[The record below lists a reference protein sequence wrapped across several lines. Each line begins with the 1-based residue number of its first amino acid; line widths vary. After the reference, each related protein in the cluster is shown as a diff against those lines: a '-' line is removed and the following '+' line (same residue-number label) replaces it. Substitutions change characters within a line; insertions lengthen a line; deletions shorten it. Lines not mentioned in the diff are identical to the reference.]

1 LINLSEQ
8 IKSIRH
14 SESLIEERASES
26 NYKDKSKDYRII
38 HFGTHGLLNEKSPLF
53 SKLVLVKD
61 SIEDGYLHIYEI
73 YGQNLNA
80 ELAVLSACNSGK
92 GKVES
97 SDGIVSLTQAFTH
110 AGCPSV
116 LMTLWEVDEKS
127 TSEILALFYDNLQN
141 GQRKSEAL
149 RNAKLSFL
157 ENASFQYQDPYYW
170 AGLVVIGN
178 DTPIFTASSSYFEVL
193 FIIFLIVI
201 LAVYTQKFLAR
212 KKGG

>member
-1 LINLSEQ
+1 MDKLSN
-8 IKSIRH
+8 
-14 SESLIEERASES
+14 SEKKEAELMLMRQ
-26 NYKDKSKDYRII
+26 
-38 HFGTHGLLNEKSPLF
+38 PP
-53 SKLVLVKD
+53 
-61 SIEDGYLHIYEI
+61 IEDGYLHIYEI

-141 GQRKSEAL
+141 GQGKSEAL

-157 ENASFQYQDPYYW
+157 ENTSFQYQDPYYW

-178 DTPIFTASSSYFEVL
+178 DTPIFTASSSYIEVFL
-193 FIIFLIVI
+193 VIFLNVI
-201 LAVYTQKFLAR
+201 LAVYTQKFLTRR
-212 KKGG
+212 KGANLTNNFNSN